1 MKRIFLFP
9 TLLFPLFA
17 MAVDHRMT
25 LDELVVQGSA
35 LEETLPSELAD
46 YGAELEIIDSE
57 QLEKSGTSDV
67 GQALQGNVPGLF
79 LSPKTGRGDYV
90 DISIQGSRTEDVL
103 WLVDGVRINNRLFGG
118 TTPLDSISTPMI
130 ERIEVLKGGQGLFYG
145 TQAVAGVVNIVLR
158 QPTDEPSGTLTG
170 VSAVLGTAVL
180 PVMPV
185 MGRDRVAGWSSA
197 STTVPMA
204 IVRTASRPTRPMH
217 GRWTAA
223 STASPFGGAIFS
235 TRARGV
241 H

>member
-130 ERIEVLKGGQGLFYG
+130 ERIEVLEGRTG
-145 TQAVAGVVNIVLR
+145 AVLR
-158 QPTDEPSGTLTG
+158 HPGRGGRGQHCPSP
-170 VSAVLGTAVL
+170 A
-180 PVMPV
+180 
-185 MGRDRVAGWSSA
+185 
-197 STTVPMA
+197 
-204 IVRTASRPTRPMH
+204 H
-217 GRWTAA
+217 GRTLGH
-223 STASPFGGAIFS
+223 SYGGCRQS
-235 TRARGV
+235 WGPPYCRSCQ
-241 H
+241 